1 MSELYFFLLTRAA
14 TAWNTSRRI
23 PVQEGTVLAC
33 IFKCVIINYKRG
45 NFCYVMLGIR
55 QNIILGHIV
64 KKLQTREHVMIKRPL
79 DASLFP
85 WKSHK
90 YFQNISVSFSV
101 RKSHIDGASRSQKSM
116 GFGMNWFSFG
126 RNFNLKILKQL

>member
-1 MSELYFFLLTRAA
+1 M
-14 TAWNTSRRI
+14 
-23 PVQEGTVLAC
+23 QEGTVLAF

-45 NFCYVMLGIR
+45 NFCYVLLGIR

-85 WKSHK
+85 
-90 YFQNISVSFSV
+90 
-101 RKSHIDGASRSQKSM
+101 
-116 GFGMNWFSFG
+116 
-126 RNFNLKILKQL
+126 